1 MCRQSLHFWSWKPNS
16 CVRNN
21 DLEAKIACVN
31 FSTSNPSIELI
42 IFHKFRVL
50 KYRKPFFWSWQ
61 IGLWGTWLQSGCLW
75 AVCRVTVTLRGQ
87 RQRVKRPTNR
97 GKCMLFTLQWKQ
109 WLRAF
114 WTFRHKDKILKSSS
128 FCRTCFIELI

>member
-50 KYRKPFFWSWQ
+50 KYRKPFFGRDKSDCEALGSNLGVCERCVGWQWHSGVKDSVSRDQQ
-61 IGLWGTWLQSGCLW
+61 IGVSACCLHFNENNDF
-75 AVCRVTVTLRGQ
+75 VHFG
-87 RQRVKRPTNR
+87 
-97 GKCMLFTLQWKQ
+97 LFVIKTRFS
-109 WLRAF
+109 RALPF
-114 WTFRHKDKILKSSS
+114 VGHVL
-128 FCRTCFIELI
+128 LN